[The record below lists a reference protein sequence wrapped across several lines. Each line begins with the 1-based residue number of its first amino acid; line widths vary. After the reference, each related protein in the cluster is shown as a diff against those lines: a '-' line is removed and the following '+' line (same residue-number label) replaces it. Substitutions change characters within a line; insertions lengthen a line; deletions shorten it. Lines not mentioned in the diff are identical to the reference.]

1 MEVVAVIKRIEETK
15 VVGTNGFEVREL
27 VVVTEEQHS
36 QTLSI
41 QFTQGRVILLDGFA
55 VGQKVKVHVNLKGNE
70 VIKDNKATVWNKIDG
85 WKIEKLA

>member
-1 MEVVAVIKRIEETK
+1 MEVIAVIKRIEEKK

-41 QFTQGRVILLDGFA
+41 QFTQGRVVLLDGFA

-70 VIKDNKATVWNKIDG
+70 VTKDGKTTVYNKIYG
-85 WKIEKLA
+85 CKLEKLA